1 MEYLTGTSNE
11 LVGRS
16 ILYNWESF
24 GWCLGKVTERNTDSM
39 RQIDGDV
46 VNYLVY
52 YAVDNDTSEHNLQ
65 LGHYGGDD
73 YGSWVL
79 LEPMEVPAVTR
90 VSGTK
95 TDDHTIGYDTWG
107 RYKTYEARLK
117 AWAAS
122 SGNDIQFKNG
132 TIDGKCVKYPMLLD
146 AAGEP
151 VITMGNAFLIW
162 LKDQPGLPKKQP
174 IKFALKY
181 LTAAAN
187 MERKQRGMPRIAE
200 GVFNSYSEVRVANR
214 DQKRAAGAASTVTCT
229 DQSTRADHLP
239 SFEEKVAMMHLAY
252 DGDSRIHENPLRA
265 VQTGIELLITHTTG
279 VRGEKVRSGTYAHV
293 WPRPYLNLAAGEG
306 ITGTVFHNT
315 RKGKTN
321 DEGEASHAGW
331 LPSKNP
337 LFDID
342 GGLGT
347 CLLYRFSRGE
357 QFPSVC
363 ADLDGMSPGYQYKW
377 LPLIKS
383 TDGSYP
389 LDTAKALLP
398 IRPIGTKPQNAA
410 WNMLFNAAGVDM
422 YKGDSLTHGGRA
434 ASNQEFR
441 EAGGD
446 PRVSDEALGYTHDV
460 SKDHYAPH
468 IPLQFGLQRTQYGL
482 LSPDN
487 FTEADA
493 AHIRA
498 GRRVAVELLRKLVDV
513 AVPELP
519 REEAIVEAINTTAG
533 DAYSRKSVM
542 LQKAANVETH
552 KREHQNF
559 LAIVRHQ
566 LSMAILNAASRPR
579 KRDGTIDYE
588 SPSLIEKHGSSPVY
602 RAIRIRTDGS
612 WLFDHP
618 LFAQITAAVK
628 TEEERERSIF
638 VASDSRQKTASTA
651 ATMIVGAL
659 SGQLDRMEKKMDAN
673 ASSISDTA
681 TVAIAAANAS
691 TAAVTAATA
700 AMSTA
705 EAVRVTAKEAEAH
718 ETYRHLCE
726 LRPGDSGYLSANEKD
741 QMLTIAAAGTVSIFS
756 ALGVVSP
763 PPPPLPP
770 ASLAQSVRSE
780 AQTVVAAAPIDAVT
794 PIAVASRK
802 RKRRDDGP
810 GLLHSDLTTLGS
822 IEGLWTEYAGPGG
835 LNQREKQNPKW
846 KGEGPENKRS
856 RQLWTDKMFFY
867 REVARRAR
875 ELGNVQV
882 AIAAVQQRLNSHKK
896 KGQGGWQK
904 LLGELERE
912 QPKGQVRDD
921 LTTLLKDM
929 E

>member
-1 MEYLTGTSNE
+1 MSVCFCVGLTLKQCAPRLTFSISTNLISTQFLFPPNFVQKSQKMSTVDVHMTTQKKEAGFAEALPDGARVAKPPPVEYLTGTSTA

-16 ILYNWESF
+16 ILYRWEGF
-24 GWCLGKVTERNTDSM
+24 GWCQGKVTERSIDSM

-46 VNYLVY
+46 VNYLVF
-52 YAVDNDTSEHNLQ
+52 YAVDNDTSEYHLQ
-65 LGHYGGDD
+65 LEHYGGKS

-79 LEPMEVPAVTR
+79 LEPIEAPGATVNLGAK
-90 VSGTK
+90 S
-95 TDDHTIGYDTWG
+95 DDHTIAYDTWA
-107 RYKTYEARLK
+107 RYKTYETRLS
-117 AWAAS
+117 AWAVS

-200 GVFNSYSEVRVANR
+200 GVFNSYSEVRVAAR
-214 DQKRAAGAASTVTCT
+214 DQRRAAGAASTVACT

-252 DGDSRIHENPLRA
+252 DGDARIHENPLRA

-306 ITGTVFHNT
+306 ITGMVFHNT

-331 LPSKNP
+331 LPSKNS

-434 ASNQEFR
+434 ACNQEFR

-460 SKDHYAPH
+460 SKDHYAPR

-487 FTEADA
+487 FPEADA

-498 GRRVAVELLRKLVDV
+498 GRRSAAESLRKLVDK
-513 AVPELP
+513 AVPELQ
-519 REEAIVEAINTTAG
+519 REEAIIAAVNTTAS

-542 LQKAANVETH
+542 KQKAANVDTH

-559 LAIVRHQ
+559 LSVVRHQ
-566 LSMAILNAASRPR
+566 LSMALLNAAARPR
-579 KRDGTIDYE
+579 KRDGTIDYD
-588 SPSLIEKHGSSPVY
+588 SPSLIEKHSSSPVY

-618 LFAQITAAVK
+618 LFAQIAAAVK
-628 TEEERERSIF
+628 VEEDRERSLFI
-638 VASDSRQKTASTA
+638 ASDSRQKTASTA
-651 ATMIVGAL
+651 ATMVVGAL
-659 SGQLDRMEKKMDAN
+659 SSQLDRMEKKMDTN
-673 ASSISDTA
+673 ASGISDA
-681 TVAIAAANAS
+681 AI
-691 TAAVTAATA
+691 TATA

-705 EAVRVTAKEAEAH
+705 VSVRETSEAN
-718 ETYRHLCE
+718 ETRRFLT
-726 LRPGDSGYLSANEKD
+726 GDSDDYLSAYSPP
-741 QMLTIAAAGTVSIFS
+741 IRRTVCSR
-756 ALGVVSP
+756 P
-763 PPPPLPP
+763 PPP
-770 ASLAQSVRSE
+770 
-780 AQTVVAAAPIDAVT
+780 
-794 PIAVASRK
+794 
-802 RKRRDDGP
+802 GP
-810 GLLHSDLTTLGS
+810 
-822 IEGLWTEYAGPGG
+822 
-835 LNQREKQNPKW
+835 
-846 KGEGPENKRS
+846 
-856 RQLWTDKMFFY
+856 
-867 REVARRAR
+867 
-875 ELGNVQV
+875 
-882 AIAAVQQRLNSHKK
+882 
-896 KGQGGWQK
+896 
-904 LLGELERE
+904 
-912 QPKGQVRDD
+912 
-921 LTTLLKDM
+921 
-929 E
+929 